1 MRFYSPELKA
11 ITMPNEKNAYKKLNR
26 REGKMNE
33 VLAIIFYNLAIIF
46 VLLLGLGLFIKY
58 QHKKR
63 ADAIL
68 ENMKKSHSTFAVDR
82 KSQAAFE
89 KRVKE
94 WERKHPIHAIKQRIK
109 KRIEWLLP

>member
-11 ITMPNEKNAYKKLNR
+11 ITMPNKKMLIKKLNR

-46 VLLLGLGLFIKY
+46 VLLLGLGVFIKY

-63 ADAIL
+63 ADALI
-68 ENMKKSHSTFAVDR
+68 EDR
-82 KSQAAFE
+82 KS
-89 KRVKE
+89 VV
-94 WERKHPIHAIKQRIK
+94 
-109 KRIEWLLP
+109 